1 MFPDKIQQKL
11 LQRQKASILGD
22 SFPRLLPMQF
32 SEYIVSAIKTFP
44 KRLNIYTKM
53 YLISTK
59 IASSLA
65 QELWKLHL

>member
-1 MFPDKIQQKL
+1 MFPDKIQHKL

-22 SFPRLLPMQF
+22 SFPQLLPMQF

-59 IASSLA
+59 IASSLT
-65 QELWKLHL
+65 